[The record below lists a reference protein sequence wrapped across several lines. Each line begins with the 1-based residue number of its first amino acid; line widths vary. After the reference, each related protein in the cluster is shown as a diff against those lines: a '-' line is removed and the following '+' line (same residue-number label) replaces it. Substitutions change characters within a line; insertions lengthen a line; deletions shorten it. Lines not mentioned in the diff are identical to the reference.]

1 MQKICIL
8 TDNRSHYIQ
17 SSFPGNDLVKII
29 PFSQYGSRLEKFEKG
44 STDISHAQ
52 KNEIRDFLKERMTQC
67 GEITIITSTKVLGPL
82 PGILHEVIDNLGNP
96 RNIKVYDSRTTSVG
110 LGILVQRAAEMAS
123 RGAHSEDID
132 ELLRRSI
139 PAIYSLLYLPDL
151 NNLAKTNFL
160 STAQAVVGEMLG
172 IQPVFS
178 LENDCLTPI
187 RKVRSPRQVQ
197 EIFQD
202 FLDEFPDPYYAA
214 LVKADRRSPIF
225 FKGGL
230 NSRDPGTK
238 RMEFTMN
245 SVLKDLLGSHAV
257 GLFVAENF

>member
-1 MQKICIL
+1 M
-8 TDNRSHYIQ
+8 
-17 SSFPGNDLVKII
+17 
-29 PFSQYGSRLEKFEKG
+29 
-44 STDISHAQ
+44 
-52 KNEIRDFLKERMTQC
+52 
-67 GEITIITSTKVLGPL
+67 
-82 PGILHEVIDNLGNP
+82 
-96 RNIKVYDSRTTSVG
+96 G

-123 RGAHSEDID
+123 RGAPSEDID

-139 PAIYSLLYLPDL
+139 PAVYSLLYLPDL
-151 NNLAKTNFL
+151 NNLAKANFL

-187 RKVRSPRQVQ
+187 RKVRSLRQVQ

-245 SVLKDLLGSHAV
+245 SVLTDLFGSHAV
-257 GLFVAENF
+257 GLFVAEDFQTKR